1 MNDELILKFIDAVI
15 EKAGL
20 KLSDDFLADYRELLF
35 DELEKRIW
43 IMMVEKMDDEGI
55 KKFVELAG
63 SIEDFDDADDNK
75 RAEVAALFR
84 NNIENF
90 DEEVLKVMDEFGD
103 KFVADAGKL
112 KV

>member
-15 EKAGL
+15 DAAGL
-20 KLSDDFLADYRELLF
+20 KLPDDFLADYREMLF

-43 IMMVEKMDDEGI
+43 IMMVEKMDDEWI

-63 SIEDFDDADDNK
+63 SVEDFDDADDKK
-75 RAEVAALFR
+75 REEVASLFR
-84 NNIENF
+84 NNINNF

-103 KFVADAGKL
+103 KFVADAKKL
-112 KV
+112 K